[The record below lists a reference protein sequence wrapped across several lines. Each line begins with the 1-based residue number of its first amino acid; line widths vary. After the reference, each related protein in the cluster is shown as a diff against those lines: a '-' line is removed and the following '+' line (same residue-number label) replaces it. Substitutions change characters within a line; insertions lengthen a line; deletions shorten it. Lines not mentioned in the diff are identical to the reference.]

1 MIDNWAQRIP
11 MWMMIIIGLLVLG
24 LIVGN
29 LLLLKD
35 TAKRPLPKVT
45 KDNNANYDKDED
57 DDWK

>member
-1 MIDNWAQRIP
+1 

>member
-1 MIDNWAQRIP
+1 

-35 TAKRPLPKVT
+35 TAQRPLPKVT

>member
-1 MIDNWAQRIP
+1 
-11 MWMMIIIGLLVLG
+11 MWMMIIAGLLVLG
-24 LIVGN
+24 MIVGS